1 MRSVNELTIRGS
13 ESDMAQLLSR
23 FEAHRVE
30 GWSRNTDAESRL
42 QKRGMRGGRSYCF
55 ACSANERRPPASLWL
70 QPRGP
75 SEFYVSNIVS
85 GNRQGLSDH
94 EYNLI
99 LEDFESAIR
108 EVARDGLEV
117 VTELVPYRIKL
128 EVYLSPEA
136 MRRLIE
142 FSRTAN
148 KQALHPNDC
157 RRWQEFVDSV
167 ARRTGRAR
175 SASFWTDGSLNRGGR
190 QEQRQQLLSEYEAS
204 RSVLTV
210 YDEERLER
218 CLP

>member
-1 MRSVNELTIRGS
+1 MRSVNELTIRAS

-23 FEAHRVE
+23 LEAHRVE

-42 QKRGMRGGRSYCF
+42 QKRGIRGGRSYCF
-55 ACSANERRPPASLWL
+55 ACLANERRPAASLWL
-70 QPRGP
+70 QPRGS
-75 SEFYVSNIVS
+75 SEFSVANIVS

-108 EVARDGLEV
+108 EVACDGLEV
-117 VTELVPYRIKL
+117 VTELVPHRIKL

-142 FSRTAN
+142 FTRTAN

-157 RRWQEFVDSV
+157 RRWQEFVIQSHV
-167 ARRTGRAR
+167 ERAELDPVLLDR
-175 SASFWTDGSLNRGGR
+175 WLTEQGWPE
-190 QEQRQQLLSEYEAS
+190 EQRQHLLSEYEAS